1 MQSRSIVQ
9 KQSRPKARI
18 TSPTC
23 GQYPCILWRRWAIN
37 GGSLYLQFVRKA
49 GRGWKHCEGLAICG
63 FLSSIHCQI
72 YRGNG
77 LVVTRAASCRDWVHH
92 VLQHHTSNKIFGK
105 HMGTLE
111 MFSQMM
117 LMTSIMHR
125 KLEIDC
131 NGNDPEYPLWTNRAM
146 VLMVNFYS
154 TVGVMIAW
162 APFSRIRTSLRLFF
176 WQEAFFRYYKIIY
189 RIRASATPGG
199 GLDTY
204 VLVL

>member
-9 KQSRPKARI
+9 KQSRPKALYNLTYLWSI
-18 TSPTC
+18 SL
-23 GQYPCILWRRWAIN
+23 YSWRRWGTS
-37 GGSLYLQFVRKA
+37 GGSLYLQFVRKV
-49 GRGWKHCEGLAICG
+49 GHGWKHCEGLAICG

-92 VLQHHTSNKIFGK
+92 ELQHHTSIKIFGK

-125 KLEIDC
+125 KLEI
-131 NGNDPEYPLWTNRAM
+131 NGNGNHPECPLWTNRAM

-162 APFSRIRTSLRLFF
+162 APFSLIRTSLRLFF
-176 WQEAFFRYYKIIY
+176 WQEAYFRYYKIIY